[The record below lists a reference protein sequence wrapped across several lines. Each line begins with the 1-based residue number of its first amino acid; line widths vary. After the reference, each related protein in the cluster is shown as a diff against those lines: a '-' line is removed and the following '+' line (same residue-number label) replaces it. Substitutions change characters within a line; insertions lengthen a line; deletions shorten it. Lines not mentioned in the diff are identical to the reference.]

1 MTHSKRTL
9 MNDKEF
15 HTVLRK
21 YLKGKSTP
29 EEDKVVENF
38 YRKNQDKELFN
49 DYSRE
54 EELRVRNQIKTR
66 VIAEIRKDQR
76 PRRNLH
82 KRYLR
87 VAATVVMLLA
97 ASYTIYQMQA
107 TTPETQF
114 ITKTTARGQRATIT
128 LSDGTRV
135 HLNAESSIA
144 YPKKFEGLSER
155 SIDLVGEAFF
165 DVKKNPDYPF
175 VVKSGALRTTVLGT
189 SFNVQAYEH
198 SDNIQV
204 TVATGKVKVE
214 SEDLQQAFLVPGDR
228 VIYHESTRLLTQG
241 KVDVEAMIAWKEGTL
256 EFIESTEREVIEKL
270 SRWYAVEIEIQG
282 QQGQEWNVSGHFQDK
297 SLEFVL
303 NSLSYSVGFEY
314 SMQKEKVIIKY
325 NN

>member
-1 MTHSKRTL
+1 
-9 MNDKEF
+9 MNNNEF

-29 EEDKVVENF
+29 EEDKVVEDF

-49 DYSRE
+49 DYSME
-54 EELRVRNQIKTR
+54 EELRTRNQIKTR

-76 PRRNLH
+76 PRGNLR
-82 KRYLR
+82 KKYLG
-87 VAATVVMLLA
+87 VAASVVMLLA
-97 ASYTIYQMQA
+97 ASYAIFQMPA
-107 TTPETQF
+107 TTPETQL

-128 LSDGTRV
+128 LSDGSTV
-135 HLNAESSIA
+135 HLNGESSITF
-144 YPKKFEGLSER
+144 PKKFEGLDSR
-155 SIDLVGEAFF
+155 NIALTGEAFF
-165 DVKKNPDYPF
+165 EVKPNPDYPF

-198 SDNIQV
+198 ADDIQV

-214 SEDLQQAFLVPGDR
+214 SEDLQQAFLVPGEQ

-256 EFIESTEREVIEKL
+256 EFREATEREVIEKL
-270 SRWYAVEIEIQG
+270 TRWYAVEFETRG
-282 QQGQEWNVSGHFQDK
+282 PQGQEWNVSGHFQDK

-314 SMQKEKVIIKY
+314 AMQKEKVIIKY
-325 NN
+325 NH